1 MTQHTSHDGHPGHA
15 SSGKGISP
23 ITVQKHLKG
32 ASYPASKQDLVT
44 RARTNHAPDD
54 LVERIR
60 MLPEH
65 TYATPAEVMRAFG
78 ETR

>member
-1 MTQHTSHDGHPGHA
+1 MTHSTSHDGHPGQS

-23 ITVQKHLKG
+23 ITLQKHLKG

-78 ETR
+78 ETG

>member
-1 MTQHTSHDGHPGHA
+1 MTQHTSHDGRQGNA

-23 ITVQKHLKG
+23 IALQKHLKG

-44 RARTNHAPDD
+44 RARSNQAPDE
-54 LVERIR
+54 LLERIR

-65 TYATPAEVMRAFG
+65 LYTTPAEVMRAFG
-78 ETR
+78 QTQ